1 MKQLLLTIMMVAFI
15 AQTSAQ
21 NSNDAAIEEVVV
33 IGELSKPA
41 VRAKIIRVENDIFN
55 FYNEHNGDPKL
66 DIECKDTVMTGTQIS
81 KRVCEPVFWAEAR
94 ARHTQE
100 FVQAFTG
107 SADLDSL
114 SVHVAEDY
122 ARMNAVYAELIQ
134 KYPSFGEALLILE
147 DLQAR
152 LKELGE

>member
-1 MKQLLLTIMMVAFI
+1 MKNLFLAVLLAACVSVTY
-15 AQTSAQ
+15 AQ
-21 NSNDAAIEEVVV
+21 NANDVEEIIV

-41 VRAKIIRVENDIFN
+41 VRAQIIRVENDIFN

-66 DIECKDTVMTGTQIS
+66 DILCKETVMTGTQIS

-100 FVQAFTG
+100 FIQEFSG
-107 SADLDSL
+107 SAELDTL
-114 SVHVAEDY
+114 SAYVAEDY

-134 KYPSFGEALLILE
+134 KYPSFGEALLILK

-152 LKELGE
+152 LIELGE

>member
-1 MKQLLLTIMMVAFI
+1 MQQLLLIILMLFVVAHSR
-15 AQTSAQ
+15 AQDTS
-21 NSNDAAIEEVVV
+21 DGGIEEIVV
-33 IGELSKPA
+33 IAELSKPA
-41 VRAKIIRVENDIFN
+41 VRAQIIRVEDDIFR

-66 DIECKDTVMTGTQIS
+66 DIVCNDTVMTGTQIS

-94 ARHTQE
+94 ARNTQE

-107 SADLDSL
+107 SAELDTL
-114 SVHVAEDY
+114 SVYVAEDY
-122 ARMNAVYAELIQ
+122 TRMNAVYAELIQ
-134 KYPSFGEALLILE
+134 KYPSFAEALLILQ